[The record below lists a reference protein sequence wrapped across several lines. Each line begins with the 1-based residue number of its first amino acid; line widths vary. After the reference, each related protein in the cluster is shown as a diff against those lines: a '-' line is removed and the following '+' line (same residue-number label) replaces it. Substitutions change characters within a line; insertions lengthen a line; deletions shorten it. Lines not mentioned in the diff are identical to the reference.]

1 MARLYYSILMALVLV
16 SCSDLYEKPL
26 PSYDSEMV
34 VEAYVNQANPFL
46 NYALVT
52 KSVAYDDQSPDVLG
66 VSGAVVTLY
75 EGKKEGTELVWEE
88 DGIEYEAVDT
98 VPGLYF
104 PPLALLFTA
113 TEGAYYKLVVEADG
127 IVTTAVTQV
136 PQLVE
141 MDSVWVDYVYNEN
154 VDSIQPFLKF
164 GFQDPDA
171 FGNHYMIYDYRDS
184 ELEWPL
190 LWGALDLE
198 VLTDDVFFNGQRFVY
213 TEAFPR
219 EWGDTTNFYLS
230 SITQQTH
237 DFWESYENSRDNGG
251 PFSQP
256 INVNSTFDNSRGIFQ
271 GMAVDTRRI
280 IVQKP

>member
-1 MARLYYSILMALVLV
+1 MKNVIYICALILGVW
-16 SCSDLYEKPL
+16 SCSDTYDEPL
-26 PSYDSEMV
+26 PEYESELV

-46 NYALVT
+46 NYALLT
-52 KSVAYDDQSPDVLG
+52 KSVDYDGQSPDVLG
-66 VSGAVVTLY
+66 VSEAKVTLY
-75 EGKKEGTELVWEE
+75 EGFKEGTELKWA
-88 DGIEYEAVDT
+88 DTGIEYQAVDS

-104 PPLALLFTA
+104 PPIELLFLA
-113 TEGAYYKLVVEADG
+113 TEGAYYRLVVEAEG
-127 IVTTAVTQV
+127 IITTAVTQV
-136 PQLVE
+136 PVLVG
-141 MDSVWVDYVYNEN
+141 MDSLWVDYVYNEK

-164 GFQDPDA
+164 GFSDPAA
-171 FGNHYMIYDYRDS
+171 FGNHYLIHDYRGAED
-184 ELEWPL
+184 EWPL

-198 VLTDDVFFNGQRFVY
+198 VITDDIFFNGQPFVY
-213 TEAFPR
+213 SEAFPR
-219 EWGDTTNFYLS
+219 KWGDTTNFYLS
-230 SITQQTH
+230 SITRETH

>member
-1 MARLYYSILMALVLV
+1 MRKVLYSCALILGLW
-16 SCSDLYEKPL
+16 SCSDTYDEPL
-26 PSYDSEMV
+26 PEYESELV

-46 NYALVT
+46 NYALLT
-52 KSVAYDDQSPDVLG
+52 KSIDYDGQSPNVPG
-66 VSGAVVTLY
+66 VSGAKVTLY
-75 EGKKEGTELVWEE
+75 EGFKEGTELKWDES
-88 DGIEYEAVDT
+88 GIEYQAVDS

-104 PPLALLFTA
+104 PPIELLFLA
-113 TEGAYYKLVVEADG
+113 TEGAYYKLVVEADD

-136 PQLVE
+136 PVLVE
-141 MDSVWVDYVYNEN
+141 MDSLWVDYVYNEK
-154 VDSIQPFLKF
+154 VDSTQAFLKF
-164 GFQDPDA
+164 SFSDPAA
-171 FGNHYMIYDYRDS
+171 FGNHYLVHDYRGAED
-184 ELEWPL
+184 EWPL

-198 VLTDDVFFNGQRFVY
+198 VITDDIFFNGQPFVY
-213 TEAFPR
+213 SEAFPR
-219 EWGDTTNFYLS
+219 RWGDTTNFYLS
-230 SITQQTH
+230 SITRESH